1 MNSPVGEFFM
11 WMMSDKDVV
20 DSAQNKKPLP
30 DKTVVKIRKYLTDH
44 PEIIDSFMTQIEDED
59 DNTTE
64 CLNKLNKQQKQKFY
78 GWILDDID
86 FKNMF
91 LEDKETLELGEE
103 EKEKLT
109 EKAMNDLE
117 LGPVFA
123 SCGNKTKPS
132 SLWMIA
138 LCFWLNDLILKAC

>member
-132 SLWMIA
+132 SL
-138 LCFWLNDLILKAC
+138 